1 LDFRIQNTEAGGTV
15 TRLELQ
21 PDLAEQV
28 HDALLEAICT
38 GALAPGARVT
48 QEGLAARFGVS
59 RQPVLQ
65 ALMLLR
71 RQGFIVDAGRKGV
84 RVAPLDPEQVR
95 HLYEVRA
102 ALDGAAA
109 RAAAARMDGALA
121 ARGLA
126 LLEAGRAAVASGDT
140 GRLIAADVDFHLF
153 IYAASGNPLFGQTA
167 APHWRHLRRVMGAV
181 LRERASYEA
190 VWREH
195 AAILYALVAHDGA
208 QAEALVHTH
217 ARDAATRLAASLETG
232 AAPEPRRA
240 AG

>member
-1 LDFRIQNTEAGGTV
+1 M

-21 PDLAEQV
+21 PDLAERV
-28 HDALLEAICT
+28 HDALLDSICA
-38 GALAPGARVT
+38 GRLAPGERVT
-48 QEGLAARFGVS
+48 QEGLAALFGVS

-65 ALMLLR
+65 ALMLLK

-84 RVAPLDPEQVR
+84 MVAPLDPDHVR
-95 HLYEVRA
+95 HLYEIRA

-109 RAAAARMDGALA
+109 RAAAARMTATLA
-121 ARGLA
+121 ERGLA
-126 LLEAGRAAVASGDT
+126 LLQAGQAAVASADT

-153 IYAASGNPLFGQTA
+153 IYEASGNPLFGQTA

-181 LRERASYEA
+181 LRDQASYEA

-195 AAILYALVAHDGA
+195 AAILHALVARDGA
-208 QAEALVHTH
+208 QAEALVRAH
-217 ARDAATRLAASLETG
+217 ADDAAARLAGSLEPGTP
-232 AAPEPRRA
+232 ADSQRA

>member
-1 LDFRIQNTEAGGTV
+1 M

-21 PDLAEQV
+21 PDLAERV
-28 HDALLEAICT
+28 HDALLDSICA
-38 GALAPGARVT
+38 GRLAPGERVT
-48 QEGLAARFGVS
+48 QEGLAALFGVS

-65 ALMLLR
+65 ALMLLK

-84 RVAPLDPEQVR
+84 MVAPLDPDHVR
-95 HLYEVRA
+95 HLYEIRA

-109 RAAAARMDGALA
+109 RAAAARMTATLA
-121 ARGLA
+121 ERGLA
-126 LLEAGRAAVASGDT
+126 LLQAGQAAVASADT

-153 IYAASGNPLFGQTA
+153 IYEASGNPLFGQTA

-181 LRERASYEA
+181 LRDQASYEA

-195 AAILYALVAHDGA
+195 AAILHALVARDGA
-208 QAEALVHTH
+208 QAEALVRAH
-217 ARDAATRLAASLETG
+217 ADDAAARLAGSLEPGTS
-232 AAPEPRRA
+232 ADSQRA

>member
-1 LDFRIQNTEAGGTV
+1 M

-21 PDLAEQV
+21 PDLAERV
-28 HDALLEAICT
+28 HDALLDSICA
-38 GALAPGARVT
+38 GRLAPGERVT
-48 QEGLAARFGVS
+48 QEGLAALFGVS

-65 ALMLLR
+65 ALMLLKK
-71 RQGFIVDAGRKGV
+71 QGFIVDAGRKGV
-84 RVAPLDPEQVR
+84 MVAPLDPDNVR

-109 RAAAARMDGALA
+109 RAAAANMNRTQE

-126 LLEAGRAAVASGDT
+126 LLEAGQAAMASGDT
-140 GRLIAADVDFHLF
+140 SQLIAADVEFHLF
-153 IYAASGNPLFGQTA
+153 IYAASGNPLFGETA

-181 LRERASYEA
+181 LRDKTSYEA

-195 AAILYALVAHDGA
+195 GAILHALVARDGA
-208 QAEALVHTH
+208 QAERLVRAHDE
-217 ARDAATRLAASLETG
+217 DAAARLAVSLQQGT
-232 AAPEPRRA
+232 AQNSQRA